1 MDKAYRQGAKGA
13 LLDEYEKAIT
23 ELQSVIAD
31 ISDKDLITIADTVTT
46 DENCRSVQTI
56 LSHVVSSAYSYAI
69 YIMHY
74 YGYQMVRPEQ
84 RFYTTVKDYVRDLTE
99 AFQFTETVFRDI
111 KDSELEQFDHEK
123 KIAARW
129 GQVYDI
135 EQMMEHAIVHILRH
149 RRQIEKFK
157 LNIHPTAPQ
166 SPSQK
171 SC

>member
-1 MDKAYRQGAKGA
+1 MVKVYRQGAKGA

-23 ELQSVIAD
+23 ELQNLIAD
-31 ISDKDLITIADTVTT
+31 ISDKDLVTIIDTVTT
-46 DENCRSVQTI
+46 DENCRSIQTI

-74 YGYQMVRPEQ
+74 YGYQMVRPEKT
-84 RFYTTVKDYVRDLTE
+84 FHTTVKDYVRDLTE

-111 KDSELEQFDHEK
+111 KDSELEQLEQEK

-129 GQVYDI
+129 GQSYDI

-149 RRQIEKFK
+149 RRQIERY
-157 LNIHPTAPQ
+157 HPRH
-166 SPSQK
+166 
-171 SC
+171 

>member
-1 MDKAYRQGAKGA
+1 MIKAYRQGAKGA
-13 LLDEYEKAIT
+13 LLDEYEKVIN
-23 ELQSVIAD
+23 ELQQVISD
-31 ISDKDLITIADTVTT
+31 IPDKDLVTVVDSITA
-46 DENCRSVQTI
+46 DENCRSVQTV
-56 LSHVVSSAYSYAI
+56 LSHVVNSAYSYAI

-74 YGYQMVRPEQ
+74 YGYQMVRPEKK
-84 RFYTTVKDYVRDLTE
+84 FHTSVKEYIRDLRE

-111 KDSELEQFDHEK
+111 KDSELEEFEETK

-157 LNIHPTAPQ
+157 LNNYLSAQ
-166 SPSQK
+166 
-171 SC
+171 

>member
-1 MDKAYRQGAKGA
+1 MVKVYRQGAKGA

-23 ELQSVIAD
+23 ELQNLIAD
-31 ISDKDLITIADTVTT
+31 ISDKDLVTIIDTVTT
-46 DENCRSVQTI
+46 DENCRSIQTI

-74 YGYQMVRPEQ
+74 YGYQMVRPEKT
-84 RFYTTVKDYVRDLTE
+84 FHTTVKDYVRDLTE

-111 KDSELEQFDHEK
+111 KDSELEQLEQEK

-129 GQVYDI
+129 GQSYDI

-149 RRQIEKFK
+149 RRQIERY
-157 LNIHPTAPQ
+157 H
-166 SPSQK
+166 SPSIPNTINK
-171 SC
+171 T

>member
-1 MDKAYRQGAKGA
+1 MSKVYRQGAKGA
-13 LLDEYEKAIT
+13 LLDEYEKVIT
-23 ELQSVIAD
+23 ELQAVISD
-31 ISDKDLITIADTVTT
+31 IPDKDLVTVVDNETA
-46 DENCRSVQTI
+46 DENCRSVQTV
-56 LSHVVSSAYSYAI
+56 LSHVVNSAYSYAI

-74 YGYQMVRPEQ
+74 YGYQLVRPEKT
-84 RFYTTVKDYVRDLTE
+84 YHTSAKEYIRDLTE

-111 KDSELEQFDHEK
+111 KDSELEEFEETK

-157 LNIHPTAPQ
+157 INNYLSAR
-166 SPSQK
+166 
-171 SC
+171 

>member
-1 MDKAYRQGAKGA
+1 MVKVYRQGAKGA
-13 LLDEYEKAIT
+13 LLDEYEKAII

-31 ISDKDLITIADTVTT
+31 MSDKELVTVVDPVTS

-74 YGYQMVRPEQ
+74 YGYQMVRPAPKY
-84 RFYTTVKDYVRDLTE
+84 YTTVKEYIRELTE

-111 KDSELEQFDHEK
+111 KDSDLEQLEQDK

-129 GQVYDI
+129 GQSYDI

-149 RRQIEKFK
+149 RRQIQRYRS
-157 LNIHPTAPQ
+157 LH
-166 SPSQK
+166 
-171 SC
+171 

>member
-1 MDKAYRQGAKGA
+1 MIKVYRQGAKGA

-23 ELQSVIAD
+23 ELQNVIAD
-31 ISDKDLITIADTVTT
+31 ISDKALVTVIDTVTT
-46 DENCRSVQTI
+46 DENCRSIQTI

-74 YGYQMVRPEQ
+74 YGYQMVRPEKT
-84 RFYTTVKDYVRDLTE
+84 FHTTVKDYVRDLTE

-111 KDSELEQFDHEK
+111 KDSELEQLEQEK

-129 GQVYDI
+129 GQSYDI

-149 RRQIEKFK
+149 RRQIEKY
-157 LNIHPTAPQ
+157 H
-166 SPSQK
+166 
-171 SC
+171 

>member
-1 MDKAYRQGAKGA
+1 MTKVYRQGAKGA
-13 LLDEYEKAIT
+13 LLDEYEKVIN
-23 ELQSVIAD
+23 ELQSVISD
-31 ISDKDLITIADTVTT
+31 ISDTDLITVVDSVTA
-46 DENCRSVQTI
+46 DENCRSVQTV
-56 LSHVVSSAYSYAI
+56 LSHVVNSAYSYAI

-74 YGYQMVRPEQ
+74 YGYQIVRPEKT
-84 RFYTTVKDYVRDLTE
+84 FHTSVKEYIRDLTE

-111 KDSELEQFDHEK
+111 KDSELEEFAETK

-157 LNIHPTAPQ
+157 INHLTLR
-166 SPSQK
+166 
-171 SC
+171 

>member
-1 MDKAYRQGAKGA
+1 MVKVYRQGAKGA

-23 ELQSVIAD
+23 ELQNVIAD
-31 ISDKDLITIADTVTT
+31 ISDKDLVTVIDTVTT
-46 DENCRSVQTI
+46 DENCRSIQTI

-74 YGYQMVRPEQ
+74 YGHQMVRPEKT
-84 RFYTTVKDYVRDLTE
+84 FHTTVKDYVRDLTE

-111 KDSELEQFDHEK
+111 KDSELEQLEQEK

-129 GQVYDI
+129 GQSYDI

-149 RRQIEKFK
+149 RRQIERY
-157 LNIHPTAPQ
+157 H
-166 SPSQK
+166 SRH
-171 SC
+171 

>member
-1 MDKAYRQGAKGA
+1 MAKAYRQGAKGA

-23 ELQSVIAD
+23 ELQQVITD
-31 ISDKDLITIADTVTT
+31 ISDKDLVTVVDTVTT

-69 YIMHY
+69 YILHY
-74 YGYQMVRPEQ
+74 YGYQTVRPEKTF
-84 RFYTTVKDYVRDLTE
+84 RTTVQAYINDLRE
-99 AFQFTETVFRDI
+99 AFQFTENVFRDI
-111 KDSELEQFDHEK
+111 KDSELEEFSQEK

-149 RRQIEKFK
+149 RRQIEKYK
-157 LNIHPTAPQ
+157 DIIRNTQLH
-166 SPSQK
+166 
-171 SC
+171 

>member
-1 MDKAYRQGAKGA
+1 MIKAYRQGAKGA
-13 LLDEYEKAIT
+13 LLDEYEKAIA
-23 ELQSVIAD
+23 ELQTVIAD
-31 ISDKDLITIADTVTT
+31 ISDKGLVTIVDTATN
-46 DENCRSVQTI
+46 DENCRSVQTV
-56 LSHVVSSAYSYAI
+56 LSHVVNSAYSYAI

-74 YGYQMVRPEQ
+74 YGYQMVRPEKT
-84 RFYTTVKDYVRDLTE
+84 FHITVKEYIRDLTE

-111 KDSELEQFDHEK
+111 QDSELEEFEQAK

-157 LNIHPTAPQ
+157 INNYLTLP
-166 SPSQK
+166 
-171 SC
+171 